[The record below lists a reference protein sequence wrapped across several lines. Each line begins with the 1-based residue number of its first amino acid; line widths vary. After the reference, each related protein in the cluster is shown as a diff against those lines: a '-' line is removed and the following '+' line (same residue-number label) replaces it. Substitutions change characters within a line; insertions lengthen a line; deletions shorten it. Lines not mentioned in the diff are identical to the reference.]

1 LTQTKD
7 EEPKRRAY
15 DVERFRAVYAE
26 TLHQRGFF
34 GRLVG
39 RVEWGL
45 GSAAGFLAILL
56 APVIVFGT
64 VFGIV
69 YSLYIS
75 PFVFFVVFGALIG
88 GLAFYADR
96 KVGSSLQFVEYSFWR
111 RTLATVLGFSLAA
124 GFILFFLFIGSFHLP
139 SFHLP
144 W

>member
-1 LTQTKD
+1 MTETKD
-7 EEPKRRAY
+7 EKAKMHAY

-26 TLHQRGFF
+26 TLHRRGFL

-45 GSAAGFLAILL
+45 NSVGGMLAIFLAPL
-56 APVIVFGT
+56 IVFGT
-64 VFGIV
+64 VFGVV
-69 YSLYIS
+69 YSLNIS
-75 PFVFFVVFGALIG
+75 PFAFFAFFGALIC
-88 GLAFYADR
+88 GLVVFVER
-96 KVGSSLQFVEYSFWR
+96 KVGSSLQFVDYNLLR
-111 RTLATVLGFSLAA
+111 RTLAQILGFSLAT